1 MNLLNELRKRDK
13 NARLAKHFITF
24 RNELKSIIKLV
35 AKKGIKCSASLVFHL
50 FSPTRLMNS
59 IKHEHSCK
67 GFYIILMLLILLF
80 NPLHAGQFF
89 MLLLSSAD
97 LSGVS
102 NSLDPDQGQHSVG
115 PIYMI
120 KTDIVNVK
128 EVI

>member
-1 MNLLNELRKRDK
+1 
-13 NARLAKHFITF
+13 
-24 RNELKSIIKLV
+24 
-35 AKKGIKCSASLVFHL
+35 
-50 FSPTRLMNS
+50 
-59 IKHEHSCK
+59 
-67 GFYIILMLLILLF
+67 MLLILLF